1 MIASIVTRLQGCLP
15 DTRWA
20 GVAMAEDLDAVGGLI
35 GQVASGTAIVMP
47 YRERAEANAIATG
60 GFRQRVMVQFLTV
73 TVLRNYDQAMGGAR
87 AARFDKV
94 KADIEAALAGWMPPD
109 CIYPCELV
117 DGESS
122 PFDKGV
128 SFYVHTWQ
136 TQRFLTGAQT

>member
-1 MIASIVTRLQGCLP
+1 MIRGIVSRLQEALP
-15 DTRWA
+15 VDHWQPVR
-20 GVAMAEDLDAVGGLI
+20 MAEDLDAVADLI
-35 GQVASGTAIVMP
+35 GMVESKSVIVMP
-47 YRERAEANAIATG
+47 YRERAEANTIATG
-60 GFRQRVMVQFLTV
+60 GFRQRVLVQFLTV
-73 TVLRNYDQAMGGAR
+73 TVLRQYDQMMGGSR
-87 AARFDKV
+87 AERFDQSKHAV
-94 KADIEAALAGWMPPD
+94 ETALAGWMPPG